1 MEQEDQAQELKGTAA
16 DPAQDQGAE
25 NGTEE
30 KDWKSLYEGA
40 IKESRK
46 WEKRSKASHAEI
58 ESLKAA
64 SPKPDPTLEERLA
77 ALEEENNSLKAAK
90 ARNALIDSV
99 AAATGVD
106 RALVASLNGEDEEAL
121 TAQAEA
127 IAAIA
132 KPRGGAP
139 AVPEAGGKDKPGKPS
154 KREILA
160 IEDKKE
166 RLAAIAANIDLFK

>member
-1 MEQEDQAQELKGTAA
+1 MPWFIPKTAPHGASRRAAQRKGGNAW
-16 DPAQDQGAE
+16 
-25 NGTEE
+25 N
-30 KDWKSLYEGA
+30 
-40 IKESRK
+40 RK
-46 WEKRSKASHAEI
+46 IRHR
-58 ESLKAA
+58 SLKAA
-64 SPKPDPTLEERLA
+64 SPKQDPTLEKRLA
-77 ALEEENNSLKAAK
+77 ALEEENSSLKAAK

-99 AAATGVD
+99 ATATGVD

>member
-1 MEQEDQAQELKGTAA
+1 MEQEDQAQGLEGTAA

-25 NGTEE
+25 TGTEE

-46 WEKRSKASHAEI
+46 WEKRSKDNRAEL
-58 ESLKAA
+58 EGLKRSA
-64 SPKPDPTLEERLA
+64 PKPDPTVEERLA

-99 AAATGVD
+99 ATATGVD
-106 RALVASLNGEDEEAL
+106 RSLVASLNGEDEEAL

-132 KPRGGAP
+132 KPQGGAP
-139 AVPEAGGKDKPGKPS
+139 RVPEAGQKQKPGKPS
-154 KREILA
+154 KKDILG

-166 RLAAIAANIDLFK
+166 CMAAIAANIDLFK